1 MKNLNN
7 NSRDKNISKNTSFI
21 TSFQYAM
28 DGIIHC
34 LKNERNFR
42 TDILM
47 TVLVMIASLMFD
59 LSRVEMACLCI
70 TITFILMAEMTNTA
84 IETIVDLVYD
94 KYDDKAKIAKDVG
107 AGAVLLAAFNS
118 IFVGYFMFYDRI
130 VPLSHTAV
138 IKLQNSPTHL
148 TFIALILVV
157 VITLVLKSFIYQNKW
172 TYLQGGS
179 VSGHASVSFCSATII
194 ALLANN
200 TLVTILSYFIAFLV
214 AESRVEGKI
223 HTLNQVIV
231 GGIIGTLVAI
241 LLFKVII

>member
-1 MKNLNN
+1 
-7 NSRDKNISKNTSFI
+7 
-21 TSFQYAM
+21 
-28 DGIIHC
+28 
-34 LKNERNFR
+34 
-42 TDILM
+42 
-47 TVLVMIASLMFD
+47 
-59 LSRVEMACLCI
+59 
-70 TITFILMAEMTNTA
+70 
-84 IETIVDLVYD
+84 
-94 KYDDKAKIAKDVG
+94 
-107 AGAVLLAAFNS
+107 
-118 IFVGYFMFYDRI
+118 MFYDRI